1 MVKEN
6 VVWLRLVWINNDLNV
21 VSSYD
26 IIVIGKVGFMGF
38 FLKIII
44 GIENF

>member
-6 VVWLRLVWINNDLNV
+6 VVWLRLGWINNDLNV
-21 VSSYD
+21 VSSCD

-38 FLKIII
+38 FLKIDI
-44 GIENF
+44 GIENV